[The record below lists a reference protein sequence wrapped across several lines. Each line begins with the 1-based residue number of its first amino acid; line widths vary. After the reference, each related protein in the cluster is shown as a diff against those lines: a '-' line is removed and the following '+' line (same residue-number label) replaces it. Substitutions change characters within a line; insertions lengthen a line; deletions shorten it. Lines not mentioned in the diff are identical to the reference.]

1 MTTVELDDDEE
12 PPESTE
18 VAERMS
24 GRLDG
29 RTWKYVLSRTVR
41 GFSRH
46 QGTDSAAGLT
56 YYAVL
61 ALFPALIAVFSLL
74 GLAGQSRATAD
85 AVIGIIR
92 DVAPGDTAT
101 ILSGPIQQVA
111 HAPGAGFALVLGIV
125 LAVWSASGYVGAFS
139 RAMNRTYE
147 IDEGRPFWRLR
158 PMQLLVTVIVV
169 LATAVMAVLLVLS
182 GSVVQAIGRALGV
195 GGAAVTVWSVL
206 KWPVLLIV
214 VVVLVAV
221 LYHFTPNLRRP
232 RFRWFSV
239 GAIVAI
245 IALAAGTLVF
255 GLYVSGF
262 SHYGNAYGA
271 FAGVIIFLL
280 WLWIANIALLFGA
293 ELDAEI
299 ERGRELQAGVAAEK
313 SVQLP
318 PIDTRKS
325 DKQAARRER
334 DLEEGRGIR
343 DGR

>member
-1 MTTVELDDDEE
+1 M
-12 PPESTE
+12 
-18 VAERMS
+18 
-24 GRLDG
+24 
-29 RTWKYVLSRTVR
+29 
-41 GFSRH
+41 
-46 QGTDSAAGLT
+46 
-56 YYAVL
+56 
-61 ALFPALIAVFSLL
+61 
-74 GLAGQSRATAD
+74 
-85 AVIGIIR
+85 
-92 DVAPGDTAT
+92 
-101 ILSGPIQQVA
+101 
-111 HAPGAGFALVLGIV
+111 
-125 LAVWSASGYVGAFS
+125 
-139 RAMNRTYE
+139 
-147 IDEGRPFWRLR
+147 
-158 PMQLLVTVIVV
+158 
-169 LATAVMAVLLVLS
+169 
-182 GSVVQAIGRALGV
+182 
-195 GGAAVTVWSVL
+195 TVWSVL

-262 SHYGNAYGA
+262 SHYGNTYGA